1 MAVELDRDYREPWS
15 EDKNQSI
22 QKNKE
27 LNRRTRFKE
36 AGVERFNDYYDEED
50 SGDGYIQQDIN

>member
-1 MAVELDRDYREPWS
+1 MAVERDSDYREPWS

-27 LNRRTRFKE
+27 LDRRTHFKE

-50 SGDGYIQQDIN
+50 SDDGYIQQDFN

>member
-1 MAVELDRDYREPWS
+1 MAVEQECDYREPWS

-27 LNRRTRFKE
+27 LDRRTHFKE

-50 SGDGYIQQDIN
+50 SDDSYI

>member
-1 MAVELDRDYREPWS
+1 MAVEGDSDYREPWS

-27 LNRRTRFKE
+27 LNRRTHFKE
-36 AGVERFNDYYDEED
+36 AGVERFNDYYDEENSD
-50 SGDGYIQQDIN
+50 DG

>member
-1 MAVELDRDYREPWS
+1 MTVERDSDYREAWS
-15 EDKNQSI
+15 EDKKQSN

-27 LNRRTRFKE
+27 FNRLTHFKE

-50 SGDGYIQQDIN
+50 SDIDWS